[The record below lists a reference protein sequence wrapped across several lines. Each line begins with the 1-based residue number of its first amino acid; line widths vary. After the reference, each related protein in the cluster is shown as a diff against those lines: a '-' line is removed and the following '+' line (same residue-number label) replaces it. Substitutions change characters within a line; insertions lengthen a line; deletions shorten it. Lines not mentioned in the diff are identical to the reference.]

1 MQHLH
6 ASVPRDVSLGVLL
19 ATLLACTFAVVLP
32 SLYAIRSMPGHYYN
46 LLPVAQAGD
55 TDRDGIPDHMD
66 ASYGMRMHAAPS
78 VR

>member
-1 MQHLH
+1 MKYLN
-6 ASVPRDVSLGVLL
+6 APVPRDVSLGVLL
-19 ATLLACTFAVVLP
+19 ATLLVCTFAVVLP

-46 LLPVAQAGD
+46 MLPVAHAGD
-55 TDRDGIPDHMD
+55 TDRDGIPDNLD